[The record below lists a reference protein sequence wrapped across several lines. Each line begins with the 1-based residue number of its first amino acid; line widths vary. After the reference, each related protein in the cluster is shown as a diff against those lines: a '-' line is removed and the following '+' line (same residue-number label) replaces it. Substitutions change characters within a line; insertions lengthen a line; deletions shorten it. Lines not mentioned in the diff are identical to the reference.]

1 MAKRLAIPSKET
13 QLHIV
18 GPKDVFKASRVQR
31 LSLGTDIP
39 ATTVD
44 EIGNSL
50 HVGDTKDTPNV
61 TLTFSAFDTSIKIF
75 SAMTGNNP
83 AAYPVSGVDISQL
96 GQIDAI
102 LFTKSADIADYVKS
116 GHAKRL
122 QIRDFSFSYTVDG
135 EATEDYTAV
144 GSERRWLKND
154 VIVDKFS
161 TGTGFTSTQ
170 IPIQLKNANYGL
182 SCIVDGAYL
191 DEVSGAPAAGE
202 YRFTVA
208 KALTLGVAAASQ
220 VILVYHS
227 SPAGTNWSD
236 ISDDTI
242 PAAIKGKDVGVQILA
257 NDIPRVQSITLNGN
271 LNTQPVKEL
280 GNRNITGYQ
289 RQIPTIDG
297 TITVLDTDTEL
308 ISLLTV
314 GTLSGAD
321 VEWQP
326 GEGCTSVD
334 LSLKIELMDPCDTG
348 SPYTVLKTVYLPSIS
363 ITGDNYTQNVNNN
376 AQVVFNF
383 KSADAQCIVYSGA
396 M

>member
-83 AAYPVSGVDISQL
+83 AAYPVSGVDISHL

>member
-334 LSLKIELMDPCDTG
+334 LSLKIELMDPCDTE